1 MDLWIE
7 EAEILRELRAK
18 SASGTGVCRA
28 ERGELGVFEPEAAQR
43 INALNYADMTLPDRL
58 VDLLRRRKSVA
69 VNWKEVRA
77 AWIGPLRRLAEPE
90 PQAALAERMDRALDA
105 RLGRPVDFVWAIQE
119 IATRSLLPVVIAGLS
134 PRDVE
139 RVEQDQTYKLTRL
152 LSVEPQPETFAK
164 TLRAYSVQ
172 IRAGLVVRREL
183 RGRAKRKRA
192 RRLDMTDPIVDLLPS
207 LGMDRAVD
215 AVTTVL
221 TAIAGPPGA
230 AAVCLAFELVRRPEW
245 AERLAKEL
253 AAVPGG
259 QLYAA
264 PTRSAP
270 ETYRFVKEIL
280 RMWSPPL
287 LLTRSARC
295 PIHLGTEKVEPG
307 ERFFVSTY
315 MTHHDPRLWRDPD
328 RFDPDRWLPGA
339 PNGPSAGSHY
349 VPFGWAP
356 TSCIGAAL
364 GTAQLIFLC
373 DLLCRKYRLEVDDP
387 GAMSMALSAVPLP
400 QKFQGTIRRR

>member
-1 MDLWIE
+1 MDLEIV
-7 EAEILRELRAK
+7 EAGILEELRTK
-18 SASGTGVCRA
+18 SAAGSGVFRA
-28 ERGELGVFEPEAAQR
+28 DRGELGVFEPEAAQQ
-43 INALNYADMTLPDRL
+43 INALNFADLTLPDRL
-58 VDLLRRRKSVA
+58 VDLLRRKKSVA

-77 AWIGPLRRLAEPE
+77 AWIAPLRRLAEPE
-90 PQAALAERMDRALDA
+90 PHAALVERMSRALDE
-105 RLGRPVDFVWAIQE
+105 RIGRPLDLVWAIQE
-119 IATRSLLPVVIAGLS
+119 IVTRALLPVVISGLI

-139 RVEQDQTYKLTRL
+139 RIERDQTYKLTRL
-152 LSVEPQPETFAK
+152 LTVEPAPDTFAK

-172 IRAGLVVRREL
+172 IGAGLVVRCEL
-183 RGRAKRKRA
+183 RGRAKKKRA

-245 AERLAKEL
+245 AERLGKEL
-253 AAVPGG
+253 AAIPSD
-259 QLYAA
+259 QLYSA
-264 PTRSAP
+264 PTRVAP

-295 PIHLGTEKVEPG
+295 PIHLGSEKLEPG

-315 MTHHDPRLWRDPD
+315 MTHHDPRLWREPD

-339 PNGPSAGSHY
+339 PNGPSNGSHY

-373 DLLCRKYRLEVDDP
+373 DLLCRRYRLEVDDP
-387 GAMSMALSAVPLP
+387 EAMSMVLSAVPLP
-400 QKFQGTIRRR
+400 QKFHGTIRRR